1 MPPQRR
7 RPRPC
12 LTQRMALTALVLL
25 LGLTSGAWA
34 GPRVGHAAP
43 DIAGE
48 RWINSAPLTIQAL
61 RGRVVLVE
69 FWTYG

>member
-1 MPPQRR
+1 MKTMMTTGSRLALAAVFAVATLGGASAHGQSALIG
-7 RPRPC
+7 RP
-12 LTQRMALTALVLL
+12 
-25 LGLTSGAWA
+25 
-34 GPRVGHAAP
+34 AP

-48 RWINSAPLTIQAL
+48 PWVNSPPLRMDGL